1 METEEEIQK
10 ITLLSLSLALCGDC
24 GGGGG
29 VPDGA
34 FGSVLNAGPFHIAL

>member
-1 METEEEIQK
+1 MVTDG
-10 ITLLSLSLALCGDC
+10 CG

-34 FGSVLNAGPFHIAL
+34 VVKNRDVVTDGACVADS